1 MERPPLLLTVLL
13 PCRDESRTVAA
24 CVRDAS
30 AFLARRGIDGE
41 VLVVDNGSTDGSGAI
56 AAAAGARVIE
66 APEPGYG
73 SALNAGVAAA
83 RGRFTIMADCD
94 GSYDLAHLD
103 AVLDRLL
110 AGDELVVGDRF
121 AGGIAPGAMPWLH
134 RRVGNPVLSWLG
146 RRLFGIRLR
155 DLHCGL
161 RGFRTRRV
169 RALELRT
176 TGMEWASEI
185 IIVAAARG
193 LRIGEVP
200 VTLGPDGRDGPPHLR
215 TWADGWRHLR
225 LMLLLSPR
233 WLFLYPGAVA
243 AAVGLTGTI
252 VLSITPVEVGRFGLD
267 VATLLYAA
275 ALTMLGHS
283 LLWFAAISERFAGRL
298 GLGDTPHRT
307 HLWWPRWSL
316 ERGLVTGG
324 LLTVAGL
331 GFAVVS
337 LLRWRAVGFAELD
350 PTATVRIVVPAV
362 LGLVLGVQTIFSSL
376 LLSVMGLPTR
386 GASERAQDSA
396 GDGTM
401 RPDRST
407 AA

>member
-1 MERPPLLLTVLL
+1 MERALLLTVLL
-13 PCRDESRTVAA
+13 PCRDESRTVGG
-24 CVRDAS
+24 CVRDATG
-30 AFLARRGIDGE
+30 FLSRRGIDGE
-41 VLVVDNGSTDGSGAI
+41 VLVVDNGSQDGSGAL
-56 AAAAGARVIE
+56 AAAAGARVVE
-66 APEPGYG
+66 ATEPGYG

-83 RGRFTIMADCD
+83 RGRLTIMADCD
-94 GSYDLAHLD
+94 GSYDLVHLD

-134 RRVGNPVLSWLG
+134 RQVGNPLLSWLG

-161 RGFRTRRV
+161 RGFHTDRI
-169 RALELRT
+169 RALDLRT

-193 LRIGEVP
+193 LKVGEVP
-200 VTLGPDGRDGPPHLR
+200 VTLRPDGRDGPPHLR

-233 WLFLYPGAVA
+233 WLFLYPGIAASVIGLAGTVA
-243 AAVGLTGTI
+243 
-252 VLSITPVEVGRFGLD
+252 LSITPIEIGRFGLD
-267 VATLLYAA
+267 IATLLYAA
-275 ALTMLGHS
+275 ALTMLGHV

-298 GLGDTPHRT
+298 GLGDVPRRPH
-307 HLWWPRWSL
+307 LSWPGRRL

-324 LLTVAGL
+324 LLTAAGL
-331 GFAVVS
+331 GLAVAS
-337 LLRWRAVGFAELD
+337 LLRWRAAGFAELD
-350 PTATVRIVVPAV
+350 PTTTVRIVVPAV
-362 LGLVLGVQTIFSSL
+362 LGLVLGVQTIFASL

-386 GASERAQDSA
+386 SSASGAADA
-396 GDGTM
+396 GGRTGA
-401 RPDRST
+401 PHEGSV